1 MVSAVCARLMSLASP
16 AFEALL
22 QRVGFLV
29 LGQSESE
36 AKVAVVRQS

>member
-29 LGQSESE
+29 PGQSESE